1 MQFGLNFRNVGKE
14 TVKLTAFKL
23 NYVKIYFG
31 KNSENKMPKIIFSV
45 INLTGKIIKKMS
57 GNEREYIFN
66 KRQIST
72 KFI

>member
-31 KNSENKMPKIIFSV
+31 KNPENKMPKINNVIFSK
-45 INLTGKIIKKMS
+45 LTPKS
-57 GNEREYIFN
+57 N
-66 KRQIST
+66 SDT
-72 KFI
+72 